1 LALFKY
7 GINISNISGMR
18 LVQEFKSHLQLSL
31 SESYIY
37 GTAALNDKHYSINIQ
52 QAKNRSIVLPRDFSD
67 ISEPINALISFSTD
81 DDNNSS
87 NKKISMT
94 SEIQI
99 GQGDLIEVY
108 LDQDDML
115 LAVANDLPVEVTIR
129 MYTTGPINNEGR

>member
-1 LALFKY
+1 
-7 GINISNISGMR
+7 M
-18 LVQEFKSHLQLSL
+18 
-31 SESYIY
+31 
-37 GTAALNDKHYSINIQ
+37 
-52 QAKNRSIVLPRDFSD
+52 
-67 ISEPINALISFSTD
+67 ISFSTD

-115 LAVANDLPVEVTIR
+115 RAVANDLPVGVTIR

>member
-1 LALFKY
+1 
-7 GINISNISGMR
+7 MR
-18 LVQEFKSHLQLSL
+18 LVQEFKFHLQLSL

-37 GTAALNDKHYSINIQ
+37 GTTALNDKYYSINIQ

-87 NKKISMT
+87 TKKISMT

-115 LAVANDLPVEVTIR
+115 LALANDLPVEVTIW
-129 MYTTGPINNEGR
+129 MYTTGPINKEGR

>member
-1 LALFKY
+1 M
-7 GINISNISGMR
+7 INII
-18 LVQEFKSHLQLSL
+18 QL
-31 SESYIY
+31 
-37 GTAALNDKHYSINIQ
+37 TF
-52 QAKNRSIVLPRDFSD
+52 NRQKTGAIVLPRDFSD

-108 LDQDDML
+108 LDQVDML